1 MNIKNIPNMITLLRV
16 ALMPPLL
23 YLLLEKNYVPALV
36 IFMIAGASD
45 GLDGYL
51 AKKYHWTSRFGAIA
65 DPLADKLLMLVSY
78 GYLTYA
84 GYLPLWL
91 FYIVVGRDVFIVSAA
106 YSFHRYFGPFD
117 MNPTLLSKLNTVLQ
131 ILLVTYVMYSL
142 VFINIPSIISQV
154 LIYTVGIIC
163 SASAL
168 QYLWIGLR
176 ETSMR
181 LKQQKEAS
189 DDNQ

>member
-1 MNIKNIPNMITLLRV
+1 
-16 ALMPPLL
+16 MPPLL

-84 GYLPLWL
+84 DYLPLWL
-91 FYIVVGRDVFIVSAA
+91 FFIVVGRDVFIVAAA

-142 VFINIPSIISQV
+142 VFINIPSIFSQV
-154 LIYTVGIIC
+154 LIYIVAFVC
-163 SASAL
+163 SISGL
-168 QYLWIGLR
+168 QYLWIALR
-176 ETSMR
+176 ETSVR
-181 LKQQKEAS
+181 LKQAKGAS